1 MTGEQDIRREMIAL
15 IPRMKRFALS
25 LTRSGHDAEDL
36 VQLTYERAIRSID
49 SFELGTRLDSWMYR
63 IMQNL
68 HRNGIR
74 DRNTREKT
82 VVSGMEDAD
91 VAVDGER
98 AAHAHLDMVD
108 VQRFMTGLEDQ
119 HRSVL
124 MLIAVEGYGYA
135 EVAEMLNIPIGTV
148 TSRLARAR
156 LKLRGF
162 MKARS
167 RTTETG
173 MDLQKAGGRQ

>member
-1 MTGEQDIRREMIAL
+1 
-15 IPRMKRFALS
+15 
-25 LTRSGHDAEDL
+25 
-36 VQLTYERAIRSID
+36 
-49 SFELGTRLDSWMYR
+49 
-63 IMQNL
+63 MQNL

-98 AAHAHLDMVD
+98 AAHAHLDMAD
-108 VQRFMTGLEDQ
+108 VQRFMAALDEE
-119 HRSVL
+119 HRTVL
-124 MLIAVEGYGYA
+124 MLIAVEGYGYN
-135 EVAEMLNIPIGTV
+135 EVAQMLNIPIGTV

-162 MKARS
+162 MDARS
-167 RTTETG
+167 STTEMGLT
-173 MDLQKAGGRQ
+173 

>member
-1 MTGEQDIRREMIAL
+1 MIAL

-36 VQLTYERAIRSID
+36 VQLTFERAIRSLD

-82 VVSGMEDAD
+82 VVSGIEDVD

-98 AAHAHLDMVD
+98 AAHAHLEMAD
-108 VQRFMTGLEDQ
+108 VQRFMAGLEEQ

-124 MLIAVEGYGYA
+124 MLIAVEGYGYN
-135 EVAEMLNIPIGTV
+135 EVAEMLGVPIGTV

-162 MKARS
+162 MEART
-167 RTTETG
+167 RTADVG
-173 MDLQKAGGRQ
+173 VDLQKTGGK

>member
-1 MTGEQDIRREMIAL
+1 MTSEQEIRREMIAL

-25 LTRSGHDAEDL
+25 LTRSGQDAEDL

-49 SFELGTRLDSWMYR
+49 GFEFGTRLDSWMYR

-74 DRNTREKT
+74 DRKTREKT
-82 VVSGMEDAD
+82 VVGGIDDAD
-91 VAVDGER
+91 VAIDGER
-98 AAHAHLDMVD
+98 AAHAHLEMAD
-108 VQRFMTGLEDQ
+108 VQRFMAGLDEQ

-124 MLIAVEGYGYA
+124 MLIAVEGYGYT
-135 EVAEMLNIPIGTV
+135 EVAEMLSIPIGTV

-162 MKARS
+162 MEAHS
-167 RTTETG
+167 RTKELE
-173 MDLQKAGGRQ
+173 MDLKKAGGRK